1 MKAEMD
7 KIFGATIKKH
17 HDQSESWMSIS
28 DLMSGLM
35 MVFLLIA
42 LALMQRVTVEKDK
55 IKEVAVAY
63 QKSQIDLYEA
73 LQTEF
78 KDDLSKWDASIDK
91 TTLAF
96 DFNAPEVLFSTGSS
110 ELKPEFKNILN
121 DFFPRYLKT
130 IEPYKKDIA
139 EVRIEGHT
147 SSEWSDNNDMETAYF
162 NNMQLSQSRTL
173 SVLLYLQKN
182 AIQPSQRTWVRQH
195 FSGVGMA
202 SSHPK
207 INKQGLEDRLAS
219 RRVSFLVKTN
229 AELQIRKI
237 LEN

>member
-1 MKAEMD
+1 MKIEMD

-42 LALMQRVTVEKDK
+42 LALMQRVTDEKDK

-63 QKSQIDLYEA
+63 QKSQIDLYET

-91 TTLAF
+91 STLAF
-96 DFNAPEVLFSTGSS
+96 EFNSPEVLFSTGSS
-110 ELKPEFKNILN
+110 DLKPEFKNILN
-121 DFFPRYLKT
+121 EFFPRYLKI
-130 IEPYKKDIA
+130 IEPFKQDIA
-139 EVRIEGHT
+139 EIRIEGHT
-147 SSEWSDNNDMETAYF
+147 SSEWTDNSDTETAYF
-162 NNMQLSQSRTL
+162 NNMQLSQSRSL
-173 SVLLYLQKN
+173 AVLLYLQKN
-182 AIQPSQRTWVRQH
+182 TIQASQRTWVRQY
-195 FSGVGMA
+195 FSGVGLA

-207 INKQGLEDRLAS
+207 IKQGREDKLAS

-229 AELQIRKI
+229 AELKIRKI

>member
-7 KIFGATIKKH
+7 KIFGATIKKN

-96 DFNAPEVLFSTGSS
+96 DFRAPEVLFSTGSS

-147 SSEWSDNNDMETAYF
+147 SSEWSDNSDC
-162 NNMQLSQSRTL
+162 
-173 SVLLYLQKN
+173 
-182 AIQPSQRTWVRQH
+182 
-195 FSGVGMA
+195 SGQVNSDTILGCFQQA
-202 SSHPK
+202 
-207 INKQGLEDRLAS
+207 LAAT
-219 RRVSFLVKTN
+219 RY
-229 AELQIRKI
+229 
-237 LEN
+237 